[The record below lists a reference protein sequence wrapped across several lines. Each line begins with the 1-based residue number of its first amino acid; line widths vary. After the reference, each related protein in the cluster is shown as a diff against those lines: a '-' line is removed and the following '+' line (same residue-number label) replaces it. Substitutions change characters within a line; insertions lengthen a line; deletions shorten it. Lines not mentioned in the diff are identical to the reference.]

1 MDEPL
6 EFEELWALE
15 IDDKPGQLV
24 CPIDGNS
31 HEDQGALVY
40 FSRDA
45 AYDAASH
52 QLKYYDVECRP
63 RRIVTE

>member
-15 IDDKPGQLV
+15 FDDKPGQLV
-24 CPIDGNS
+24 CPLDGNS

-40 FSRDA
+40 FSESA
-45 AYDAASH
+45 AYEAALH
-52 QLKYYDVECRP
+52 QLDYCEIKCTP